1 MPGQKSGASC
11 QNDLIVMIKKNFV
24 RTLLLV
30 AMLGAAG
37 NVSAQVKQ
45 YNNELS
51 EFHALEVKGEF
62 EVSLVHGSSYNVLFT
77 VDEAI
82 IDYVE
87 CNIKNKTLII
97 EIDEKRIP
105 KEVKSLYKGR
115 NAAVATFKAMI
126 TMPEH
131 PQLINMLDKTV
142 LYDNMGAP
150 SAREI
155 KLVAGDKSSV
165 KSFDVSAP
173 LVSIVADKRSSI
185 MSNISCEKLSLNM
198 AGNCTATL
206 NCSDVSE
213 IEAVFDNS
221 ANVVV
226 NGDVASLNLNAKSG
240 SKSIF
245 NGSASDAVFEC
256 SGSSNVNASNFKI
269 EKSKVTMSS
278 ICQLSVNAV
287 STLDIDNLNGGA
299 VLTIIGNPAVSIGT
313 ITKSSVNRI
322 K

>member
-1 MPGQKSGASC
+1 MPGPKSGASC

-24 RTLLLV
+24 RTLLLG

-77 VDEAI
+77 VDEAL

-126 TMPEH
+126 T
-131 PQLINMLDKTV
+131 MLDKTV